1 MMEFQNYINGKW
13 VKGQNT
19 FQTINPATEEI
30 VAEIAQAEISDVDA
44 AVSAAKESFKSWRL
58 VPAPLRGEMLFK
70 VGDLLKQKKEELA
83 QLLTRDMGKVIAEAR
98 GDVQEAIDMAYFMG
112 GEGRRL
118 LGYTAP
124 VEMPNK
130 FGMAVRDPSGVV
142 GLITPWNFPI
152 AVPSWKIFPALVAG
166 NTIIWKPSPDTPA
179 ISAAFVKVFEEAG
192 LPPGVFNLLMAPGA
206 DVAKALVNHPDVRVL
221 SFTGSTT
228 TGRSIA
234 EAAARL
240 NKKVSLEMGGKNA
253 IIVLDDANLELVTD
267 ATLWAAF
274 GTTGQRCT
282 AASRLIVQKGMA
294 GKLKEA
300 LTESAKKLRLG
311 NGLDP
316 QVDVGPVINKAA
328 LERIHNYVQLG
339 QKEGARVL
347 VGGSIASVHPLAS
360 VDPIRSA
367 VPDPLAPSASTSVE
381 KSVHP
386 LSSIES
392 KGFFYTP
399 TLFDGVRP
407 GSMLEAEEI
416 FGPVLS
422 IIEVESLEEAI
433 EVNNR
438 SKYGLSTS
446 IFTQDVN
453 QAFTAMRDI
462 FTGLVYINHGTTGAE
477 IQFPFGGVRGTGN
490 GHREAGQ
497 AALEVFTEWKSIYVD
512 YSGRLQRAQ
521 IDNREEEV

>member
-1 MMEFQNYINGKW
+1 MEFQNYINGKW
-13 VKGQNT
+13 IEGRSK
-19 FQTINPATEEI
+19 FQTINPANEELL
-30 VAEIAQAEISDVDA
+30 AEIAEAERSDVDSAVGA
-44 AVSAAKESFKSWRL
+44 ATEAFKSWRL
-58 VPAPLRGEMLFK
+58 VPAPLRGELLFK
-70 VGDLLKQKKEELA
+70 IGDILKQKKEELA
-83 QLLTRDMGKVIAEAR
+83 RLLTQDMGKVVSEAR

-130 FGMAVRDPSGVV
+130 FGMAVRDPAGVV

-166 NTIIWKPSPDTPA
+166 NTVIWKPSPETPA

-192 LPPGVFNLLMAPGA
+192 LPAGVFNLILAPGVE
-206 DVAKALVNHPDVRVL
+206 VAKALVSHPGVRVI
-221 SFTGSTT
+221 SFTGSTP
-228 TGRSIA
+228 TGRAIG
-234 EAAARL
+234 ETAARL

-253 IIVLDDANLELVTD
+253 IIVMDDANVELVTD

-274 GTTGQRCT
+274 GTSGQRCT
-282 AASRLIVQKGMA
+282 AASRLIVQKGIA
-294 GKLKEA
+294 DKVKES
-300 LTESAKKLRLG
+300 LVERTKKLRLG
-311 NGLDP
+311 DGLDP
-316 QVDVGPVINKAA
+316 KVEIGPVINKAA
-328 LERIHNYVQLG
+328 LDRIQDFVQIG
-339 QKEGARVL
+339 QKEGARAL
-347 VGGSIASVHPLAS
+347 VGASIADVNG
-360 VDPIRSA
+360 
-367 VPDPLAPSASTSVE
+367 
-381 KSVHP
+381 
-386 LSSIES
+386 
-392 KGFFYTP
+392 KGFFYSP
-399 TLFDGVRP
+399 TLFDGVQP
-407 GSMLEAEEI
+407 GSTLEAEEI

-422 IIEVESLEEAI
+422 IIEVDSLEEAI

-438 SKYGLSTS
+438 SQYGLSTS

-453 QAFTAMRDI
+453 RAFTAMRDI
-462 FTGLVYINHGTTGAE
+462 FSGLVYINHGTTGAE

-521 IDNREEEV
+521 IDNREEEM

>member
-1 MMEFQNYINGKW
+1 MMDFQNYINGKW
-13 VKGQNT
+13 VNGKKT
-19 FQTINPATEEI
+19 FQTINPANEEL
-30 VAEIAQAEISDVDA
+30 VADIAQAEISDVDA
-44 AVSAAKESFKSWRL
+44 AVNAAKKAFNSWRL
-58 VPAPLRGEMLFK
+58 TPAPIRGEMLFK
-70 VGDLLKQKKEELA
+70 IGDILKQKKEELS

-112 GEGRRL
+112 GEGRRM

-124 VEMPNK
+124 VEMMNK

-166 NTIIWKPSPDTPA
+166 NTIIWKPSPETPA

-192 LPPGVFNLLMAPGA
+192 LPAGVFNLLLAPGT
-206 DVAKALVNHPDVRVL
+206 DVGKALVEHPDVRVL
-221 SFTGSTT
+221 SFTGSTA
-228 TGRSIA
+228 TGRAIA
-234 EAAARL
+234 EMAGKH
-240 NKKVSLEMGGKNA
+240 NKKLSLEMGGKNA

-282 AASRLIVQKGMA
+282 AASRLIVQKGIA
-294 GKLKEA
+294 GKVR
-300 LTESAKKLRLG
+300 ESLVERTKKLKLG
-311 NGLDP
+311 DGLD
-316 QVDVGPVINKAA
+316 QNIEIGPVINKTA

-339 QKEGARVL
+339 QKEGARTL
-347 VGGSIASVHPLAS
+347 TGAAIADVGG
-360 VDPIRSA
+360 R
-367 VPDPLAPSASTSVE
+367 
-381 KSVHP
+381 
-386 LSSIES
+386 
-392 KGFFYTP
+392 GFFYAP
-399 TLFDGVRP
+399 TLFDGVKP
-407 GSMLEAEEI
+407 GSTLEAEEI

-422 IIEVESLEEAI
+422 VIEVGSLEEAI

-453 QAFTAMRDI
+453 RAFTAMRDI

-512 YSGRLQRAQ
+512 YSGKLQRAQ
-521 IDNREEEV
+521 IDNREE

>member
-1 MMEFQNYINGKW
+1 MEFQNYINGKW
-13 VKGQNT
+13 VEGRST
-19 FQTINPATEEI
+19 FQTINPANEELL
-30 VAEIAQAEISDVDA
+30 AEIAQADIADVDA
-44 AVSAAKESFKSWRL
+44 AVNAAAEAFKSWRL
-58 VPAPLRGEMLFK
+58 VPAPHRGELLFK
-70 VGDLLKQKKEELA
+70 VGDILKQKKEELA
-83 QLLTRDMGKVIAEAR
+83 RLLTQDMGKVISEAR

-130 FGMAVRDPSGVV
+130 FGMAVRDPAGVV

-166 NTIIWKPSPDTPA
+166 NTVIWKPSPETPA
-179 ISAAFVKVFEEAG
+179 ISAEFVKVFEEAG
-192 LPPGVFNLLMAPGA
+192 LPAGVFNLILAPGV
-206 DVAKALVNHPDVRVL
+206 DVAKALVSHPGVHVL

-228 TGRSIA
+228 TGRAIG

-253 IIVLDDANLELVTD
+253 IIVMDDANVELVTD

-274 GTTGQRCT
+274 GTSGQRCT
-282 AASRLIVQKGMA
+282 AASRLIVQKGIA
-294 GKLKEA
+294 AKVKESLA
-300 LTESAKKLRLG
+300 ERTKKLRLG
-311 NGLDP
+311 DGLDP
-316 QVDVGPVINKAA
+316 QVEVGPVINKAA
-328 LERIHNYVQLG
+328 LERIHNYVQIG
-339 QKEGARVL
+339 KKEGARAL
-347 VGGSIASVHPLAS
+347 TGASVAD
-360 VDPIRSA
+360 VNG
-367 VPDPLAPSASTSVE
+367 
-381 KSVHP
+381 
-386 LSSIES
+386 
-392 KGFFYTP
+392 KGFFYSP
-399 TLFDGVRP
+399 TLFDGVQP
-407 GSMLEAEEI
+407 GSTLEAEEI

-422 IIEVESLEEAI
+422 IIEVGSLEEAI

-438 SKYGLSTS
+438 SQYGLSTS

-453 QAFTAMRDI
+453 RAFTAMRDI
-462 FTGLVYINHGTTGAE
+462 FSGLVYINHGTTGAE

-512 YSGRLQRAQ
+512 YSGKLQRAQ
-521 IDNREEEV
+521 IDNREEEM

>member
-1 MMEFQNYINGKW
+1 MEFQNYINGKW
-13 VKGQNT
+13 VSGRKT
-19 FQTINPATEEI
+19 FQTINPANEEL
-30 VAEIAQAEISDVDA
+30 VATIAQAELSDVDA
-44 AVSAAKESFKSWRL
+44 AVNAATEAFKSWRL

-70 VGDLLKQKKEELA
+70 VGDILKQKKEELA

-130 FGMAVRDPSGVV
+130 FGMAVRDPAGVV

-166 NTIIWKPSPDTPA
+166 NTIIWKPSPETPA

-192 LPPGVFNLLMAPGA
+192 LPAGVFNLLMAPGA
-206 DVAKALVNHPDVRVL
+206 DVAKALVSHPNVRVI

-228 TGRSIA
+228 TGRAIA
-234 EAAARL
+234 EAASKF
-240 NKKVSLEMGGKNA
+240 NKKLSLEMGGKNA
-253 IIVLDDANLELVTD
+253 IIVMDDADIELVSD

-282 AASRLIVQKGMA
+282 AASRLIVQKGIA
-294 GKLKEA
+294 SKVKESLVERTKKLK
-300 LTESAKKLRLG
+300 LG
-311 NGLDP
+311 DGLDP
-316 QVDVGPVINKAA
+316 NVDVGPVINKDA

-339 QKEGARVL
+339 QKEGARAL
-347 VGGSIASVHPLAS
+347 VGASVAD
-360 VDPIRSA
+360 VNG
-367 VPDPLAPSASTSVE
+367 
-381 KSVHP
+381 
-386 LSSIES
+386 
-392 KGFFYTP
+392 KGFFYSP
-399 TLFDGVRP
+399 TLFDGVQA
-407 GSMLEAEEI
+407 GSTLEAEEI

-422 IIEVESLEEAI
+422 IIEVDTLEEAI

-438 SKYGLSTS
+438 SQYGLSTS

-453 QAFTAMRDI
+453 RAFTAMRDI
-462 FTGLVYINHGTTGAE
+462 ATGLVYVNHGTTGAE

-512 YSGRLQRAQ
+512 YSGKLQRAQ
-521 IDNREEEV
+521 IDNREE

>member
-1 MMEFQNYINGKW
+1 MEFFNYINGKW
-13 VKGQNT
+13 VKGKST
-19 FQTINPATEEI
+19 FQTINPANEEL
-30 VAEIAQAEISDVDA
+30 VADIAQAELSDVDA
-44 AVSAAKESFKSWRL
+44 AVNAAKGAFNSWRL
-58 VPAPLRGEMLFK
+58 TPAPIRGEMLFK
-70 VGDLLKQKKEELA
+70 VGDILKGKKEELS

-166 NTIIWKPSPDTPA
+166 NTIIWKPSPEIPA

-192 LPPGVFNLLMAPGA
+192 IPAGVFNLIMAPGA

-221 SFTGSTT
+221 SFTGSTA
-228 TGRSIA
+228 TGRAIA
-234 EAAARL
+234 EAAGKL
-240 NKKVSLEMGGKNA
+240 NKKLSLEMGGKNA
-253 IIVLDDANLELVTD
+253 IIVMDDANIDLVTD

-282 AASRLIVQKGMA
+282 AASRLIVQKGIA
-294 GKLKEA
+294 SKVKESLVERTKKLK
-300 LTESAKKLRLG
+300 LG
-311 NGLDP
+311 DGLDP
-316 QVDVGPVINKAA
+316 KVDVGPVINKIA
-328 LERIHNYVQLG
+328 LERIHSMVQLG

-347 VGGSIASVHPLAS
+347 IGASIA
-360 VDPIRSA
+360 DIGG
-367 VPDPLAPSASTSVE
+367 
-381 KSVHP
+381 
-386 LSSIES
+386 
-392 KGFFYTP
+392 KGFFYAP
-399 TLFDGVRP
+399 TLFDGVNP
-407 GSMLEAEEI
+407 GSTLEAEEI

-438 SKYGLSTS
+438 SQYGLSTS

-453 QAFTAMRDI
+453 HAFTAMRDI
-462 FTGLVYINHGTTGAE
+462 ATGLVYINHGTTGAE

-490 GHREAGQ
+490 GRREAGQ

-512 YSGRLQRAQ
+512 YSGKLQRAQ
-521 IDNREEEV
+521 IDNREE

>member
-1 MMEFQNYINGKW
+1 MEFQNYINGKW
-13 VKGQNT
+13 VKGRNT
-19 FQTINPATEEI
+19 FLTINPANEEL

-44 AVSAAKESFKSWRL
+44 SVQAGTNAFQSWRL
-58 VPAPLRGEMLFK
+58 TPAPLRGELLYK
-70 VGDLLKQKKEELA
+70 VGDILKQKKEELA
-83 QLLTRDMGKVIAEAR
+83 RLLTQDMGKVIAEAR

-166 NTIIWKPSPDTPA
+166 NTIIWKPSPETPA

-192 LPPGVFNLLMAPGA
+192 LPAGIFNLLLAPGA
-206 DVAKALVNHPDVRVL
+206 EVGRALVEHPGVRVL
-221 SFTGSTT
+221 SFTGSTA
-228 TGRSIA
+228 TGRAIA
-234 EAAARL
+234 ESAGRL
-240 NKKVSLEMGGKNA
+240 NKKLSLEMGGKNA
-253 IIVLDDANLELVTD
+253 IIVLDDANIELVTD

-274 GTTGQRCT
+274 GTSGQRCT
-282 AASRLIVQKGMA
+282 AASRLIIQKGIA
-294 GKLKEA
+294 NKVKESLLERTKTLK
-300 LTESAKKLRLG
+300 LG
-311 NGLDP
+311 NGLEETV
-316 QVDVGPVINKAA
+316 QIGPVINKAA
-328 LERIHNYVQLG
+328 LNRIHNYVQIG
-339 QKEGARVL
+339 QKEGARAL
-347 VGGSIASVHPLAS
+347 VGASVAD
-360 VDPIRSA
+360 VNG
-367 VPDPLAPSASTSVE
+367 
-381 KSVHP
+381 
-386 LSSIES
+386 
-392 KGFFYTP
+392 KGFFYSP
-399 TLFDGVRP
+399 TLFDGVKP
-407 GSMLEAEEI
+407 GSTLEAEEI

-422 IIEVESLEEAI
+422 IIEVDSLEEAI

-438 SKYGLSTS
+438 SQYGLSTS

-453 QAFTAMRDI
+453 RAFTAMRDV
-462 FTGLVYINHGTTGAE
+462 FSGLVYINHGTTGAE

-512 YSGRLQRAQ
+512 YSGKLQRAQ
-521 IDNREEEV
+521 IDNREE